1 MKVEQIELLEH
12 IFKVR
17 PLVLPSV
24 LRCLKTAPKVET
36 SDINFTPDIFK
47 MLSTDHCI
55 NISVF
60 IVNCI

>member
-24 LRCLKTAPKVET
+24 LRCFE
-36 SDINFTPDIFK
+36 D
-47 MLSTDHCI
+47 STK
-55 NISVF
+55 S
-60 IVNCI
+60 